1 MVDMP
6 DSLGR
11 MAFLRGLVLRGLV
24 LRGLVLRGLAMCGL
38 AMCAVVLPSQARAEP
53 GALDGAVIAI
63 DPGHQLG
70 NSNPRFA
77 EQMSQTRFNG
87 SIVKGCNTT
96 GTATNA
102 GFPEA
107 TFNWKVAK
115 RLKALL
121 QAQGATVVLTREVNS
136 RDAWGPCVWDRGG
149 FGASK
154 DADLMVSIHA
164 DGAPASGRGF
174 HVIAP
179 GRIAGWTDDIAP
191 ASRRLARA
199 MIEGMRQAGAV
210 PATYLSSPL
219 SLRSDQSTLN
229 FSDVP
234 TVIVEMG
241 NMRNRADARQ
251 MSSAAGQQAHAEQLA
266 AGISRYCAV
275 RSRCR

>member
-1 MVDMP
+1 MGDTYARSCGPVA
-6 DSLGR
+6 R
-11 MAFLRGLVLRGLV
+11 YLR
-24 LRGLVLRGLAMCGL
+24 
-38 AMCAVVLPSQARAEP
+38 ARALACLTIALGIGVIAAGPASADP
-53 GALDGAVIAI
+53 GSLEGAVIAI

-70 NSNPRFA
+70 NSNPKFA

-115 RLKALL
+115 KLKAAL
-121 QAQGATVVLTREVNS
+121 QAQGAIVVMTRKVNS

-149 FGASK
+149 FGA
-154 DADLMVSIHA
+154 AAGANLMVSIHA
-164 DGAPASGRGF
+164 DGAPSGGRGF

-179 GRIAGWTDDIAP
+179 GRIKGWTDDIAP
-191 ASRRLARA
+191 ASRQLARDMIQA
-199 MIEGMRQAGAV
+199 MKEQGAQ

-219 SLRSDQSTLN
+219 SVRTDQSTLN
-229 FSDVP
+229 FADVP
-234 TVIVEMG
+234 TVIVELG
-241 NMRNRADARQ
+241 NMRNRPDARQ
-251 MSSAAGQQAHAEQLA
+251 MSSSSGQQAYAEQLA
-266 AGISRYCAV
+266 AGIIRYCAV

>member
-1 MVDMP
+1 MRTCP
-6 DSLGR
+6 PRRLSALG
-11 MAFLRGLVLRGLV
+11 VLAVIAMMLT
-24 LRGLVLRGLAMCGL
+24 LPQPALA
-38 AMCAVVLPSQARAEP
+38 AP
-53 GALDGAVIAI
+53 GDLDGAVIAI

-77 EQMSQTRFNG
+77 KPMSQTKFNG
-87 SIVKGCNTT
+87 KIVKGCNTT

-115 RLKALL
+115 RLRELL
-121 QAQGATVVLTREVNS
+121 QARGAKVVMTRSVNS

-149 FGASK
+149 FGASQG
-154 DADLMVSIHA
+154 ANLMVSIHA
-164 DGAPASGRGF
+164 DGAPSSGRGF

-179 GRIAGWTDDIAP
+179 GQIKGWTDDIAP

-199 MIEGMRQAGAV
+199 MIEGMTSAGGV
-210 PATYLSSPL
+210 PSTYLSSPL
-219 SLRSDQSTLN
+219 SVRTDQSTLN
-229 FSDVP
+229 FADVP

-241 NMRNRADARQ
+241 NMRNRADARL
-251 MSSAAGQQAHAEQLA
+251 MSSASGQQAYAEQLA
-266 AGISRYCAV
+266 AGITRYCAV